1 MPRTHGGLDFRSN
14 PWRNEG
20 SPPASAGERAWH
32 AGCVDRSIIFFECR
46 YEKGGPMTRHGIVEL
61 GVAGVL
67 LLLAAPLLAQ
77 QVTLPLGRYDEL
89 RARANPAS
97 VPPSPPP
104 APFALE
110 ADELRIAAG
119 PSAARV
125 VQTLTLTLYA
135 AGWQSVP
142 LGASGSFVAARL
154 GGLEGRVV
162 TAADGASL
170 VVRGSGRHR
179 VELESVLPVARDE
192 TATLPTWKL
201 ALRPPAAAVV
211 RGRLRAPAGVEVLEV
226 DDGPT
231 GSGGGSGVVGV
242 VERQAD
248 GSWDLVAAPGAA
260 LGLTLR
266 GRAASPA
273 RVALPLRFEAT
284 AATATV
290 VSRTETQVRSWIEAR
305 VAQGSLERLTVPLPP
320 GLTLV
325 GVSGPVAGWKVEDGR
340 IVITPLAPVET
351 AITIEI
357 DLTGAPTNSFA
368 SPVLAPDGSAR
379 TQVFTRD
386 ALRGDGILDLA
397 APGAARAAD
406 EAEAA
411 RLPADFRQAPGRLFA
426 LPDPRRPPRWAIAW
440 AERTEVLASEVD
452 RLRVD
457 ILVGES
463 GRASYQL
470 WAEVRNRGAE
480 QLAFRFP
487 AGFELV
493 AALRDGVAI
502 APGVPAASAPPA
514 GGGAAAPAA
523 DRVLAVPLAATGRA
537 QVVFLQ
543 GVLPLAMPDARG
555 GRGDLALPLPA
566 LSAPAAR
573 IEVRALLPGGR
584 TYTLADAAR
593 ASVVAS
599 PPSFAVVAPG
609 ADAAAPGAFGGLA
622 RQVQAAAPPATAEP
636 LARPAGFAEVDA
648 VWSALSSSAA
658 PLIVHVQS
666 GKERPSWF

>member
-1 MPRTHGGLDFRSN
+1 
-14 PWRNEG
+14 
-20 SPPASAGERAWH
+20 
-32 AGCVDRSIIFFECR
+32 
-46 YEKGGPMTRHGIVEL
+46 MTRHGIVEL

-67 LLLAAPLLAQ
+67 LLLAAPLLPQ

-89 RARANPAS
+89 RARANPAP
-97 VPPSPPP
+97 VPSTPPP

-110 ADELRIAAG
+110 ADELQIAAG

-154 GGLEGRVV
+154 GSLEGRVV

-211 RGRLRAPAGVEVLEV
+211 RGSLRAPAGIEVLEV
-226 DDGPT
+226 DGAPAGAGGAGGP
-231 GSGGGSGVVGV
+231 GI

-248 GSWDLVAAPGAA
+248 GSWELVAAPGVP

-273 RVALPLRFEAT
+273 RVALPLRFEAS

-340 IVITPLAPVET
+340 LVITPLAPVET

-357 DLTGAPTNSFA
+357 DLTGAPTNGFA

-379 TQVFTRD
+379 TQVFIRD

-411 RLPADFRQAPGRLFA
+411 RLPAGFREAPGRLFA

-502 APGVPAASAPPA
+502 APGVPAAPAPPA
-514 GGGAAAPAA
+514 GGGAAPAA
-523 DRVLAVPLAATGRA
+523 DRALAVPLAATDRT

-543 GVLPLAMPDARG
+543 GVLPLALPE

-599 PPSFAVVAPG
+599 PPSLAAVVPG
-609 ADAAAPGAFGGLA
+609 ADAGAAAPGAFGGLA
-622 RQVQAAAPPATAEP
+622 RQVQAAATPATAEP